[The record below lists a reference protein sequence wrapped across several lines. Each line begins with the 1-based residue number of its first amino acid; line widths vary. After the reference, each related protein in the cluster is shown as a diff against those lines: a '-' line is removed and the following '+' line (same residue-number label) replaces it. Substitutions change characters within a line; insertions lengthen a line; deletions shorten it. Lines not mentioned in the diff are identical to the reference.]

1 MPKQKQKVEQSPTET
16 HIPVM
21 VQEVLSYLSPQKGEK
36 YLDLTAGYGGH
47 AATVIG
53 SVDKLAE
60 VTLVDRDAQAVRA
73 LTDRFS
79 GEQVQIMH
87 SDFASA
93 SQKLGEA
100 GKSYDMILADLGAS
114 SLHLD
119 EPGRGFSFLRSG
131 PLDMRMDQR
140 QAVTADYFVNQAN
153 QEELE
158 RILVVFGEEPRAKTI
173 ADRIIKARPVSSTEE
188 LAKIIE
194 NAVGRRF
201 GRKKIH
207 PATRSFQALR
217 IAVNQ
222 ELHQL
227 ELSLPIWHKLLAP
240 GGRLVVISFQ
250 SLEDRIVKR
259 YLAENAGD
267 RYDTDLR
274 LLTRKPV
281 TASHDE
287 IVLNPR
293 ARSAKLR
300 AAAKIKTKRKDKK
313 EKLNAN

>member
-1 MPKQKQKVEQSPTET
+1 MPKQKQKVEQSPQET

-21 VQEVLSYLSPQKGEK
+21 VQEVLKYLSPNSGEK

-47 AATVIG
+47 AATVMD

-60 VTLVDRDAQAVRA
+60 VTLVDRDEQAVRA
-73 LTDRFS
+73 LTKRFS
-79 GEQVQIMH
+79 GDSVQIMH
-87 SDFASA
+87 SDFLSA
-93 SQKLGEA
+93 SQKLGEE

-119 EPGRGFSFLRSG
+119 EPGRGFSFRQKG

-140 QAVTADYFVNQAN
+140 QSVTADYFVNQAD
-153 QEELE
+153 QAELE
-158 RILVVFGEEPRAKTI
+158 RILVNFGEEPRAKTI

-194 NAVGRRF
+194 DTIGRRF
-201 GRKKIH
+201 GKRKIH
-207 PATRSFQALR
+207 PATRSFQAIR
-217 IAVNQ
+217 MAVNQ
-222 ELHQL
+222 ELPQL
-227 ELSLPIWHKLLAP
+227 EKSLPIWHRLLAP
-240 GGRLVVISFQ
+240 GGRLVIISFH
-250 SLEDRIVKR
+250 SLEDRIVKQ
-259 YLAENAGD
+259 YLAENSGD

-274 LLTRKPV
+274 LLTKKPT

-300 AAAKIKTKRKDKK
+300 AAAKIKTKRKD
-313 EKLNAN
+313 